1 MENKDYTKFSDMEL
15 LEENKKLKSFSITN
29 GFLVGFLV
37 AIIFYSIY
45 HKSYSIFLLI
55 PLYFIFKLLNDSR
68 LKKIKELKSI
78 LKERNIHK

>member
-1 MENKDYTKFSDMEL
+1 MENKDYTKYSDMEL

-55 PLYFIFKLLNDSR
+55 QLYVIFKLLINSR
-68 LKKIKELKSI
+68 NNKIIEL
-78 LKERNIHK
+78 